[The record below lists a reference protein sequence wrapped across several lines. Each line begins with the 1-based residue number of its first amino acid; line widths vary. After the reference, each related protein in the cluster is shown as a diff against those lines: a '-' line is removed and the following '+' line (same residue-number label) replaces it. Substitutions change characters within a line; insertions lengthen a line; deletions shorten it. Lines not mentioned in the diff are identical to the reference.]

1 MQVAM
6 AQRALNGNRHCGD
19 QGGCWQNDGKTT
31 LCMIDGLGHGEHAEI
46 AAKAALDYVARHRSE
61 PLRDIFAGCDS
72 AIRHTRGTA
81 MGIAVVDEDAGK
93 LTYAGVGNTR
103 AMIVGKKTVR
113 LRSSQGIVGGGY
125 RTLSSE
131 TVPLEAGDLV
141 VMFTDGL
148 PEALDVSGYD
158 GALRMDL
165 PRLAQKILQDWRRK
179 TDDAM
184 VLVSRA
190 GAV

>member
-1 MQVAM
+1 M
-6 AQRALNGNRHCGD
+6 AQHALNGNRHCGD
-19 QGGCWQNDGKTT
+19 QGGYWQNDGKTT
-31 LCMIDGLGHGEHAEI
+31 LCMIDGLGHGEYAEI
-46 AAKAALDYVARHRSE
+46 AAKAALDYVADHRSE

-81 MGIAVVDEDAGK
+81 MGIAVVDKDAGS
-93 LTYAGVGNTR
+93 LTYVGVGNTR
-103 AMIVGKKTVR
+103 AMIVGEKTLR

-125 RTLSSE
+125 RTLLPE

-141 VMFTDGL
+141 FMFTDGL

-158 GALRMDL
+158 GALRTDL